1 MNAFN
6 LYEAYAAVYDE
17 DLREDILTVEEDFS
31 FIDDLSDNELV
42 QVMESIL
49 LDGQYTLDECVEV
62 FDYAILSEET
72 EMERM
77 NRLQNKATREK
88 KAAAATAKRE
98 KSAERERVGRKH
110 AMKRVQVAAGRAA
123 QNIARGASEAGKK
136 AGEGAKKVGGK
147 LAAAKE
153 KISGFLGRVGR
164 AAKAGASAAKKEF
177 SGEAGREAAART
189 TGRQMRR
196 AARQQASSERSR
208 DTSAFEKP
216 KAKVGT
222 SENPRIGQPAPE
234 RKALAPAKDAPESG
248 RRIKAAAKAAIAAK
262 GSTSK
267 GVRVAGAGGVS
278 PLATTKKS
286 AATYAK
292 AASGVKRPARKTT
305 AAENYEIIADI
316 IAEDLMNNGHAS
328 NLIEAYEIIIEM
340 DDYEVGDIAENYLV
354 EEVETVDLYDVV
366 LEHLLDEGYA
376 DTEEAAT
383 VIMANMSEEWRE
395 KILEN
400 L

>member
-340 DDYEVGDIAENYLV
+340 DDYEVGEIAENYLV
-354 EEVETVDLYDVV
+354 EEVETLDLYDVV